1 MAPKKNKELKM
12 KKYALFGLIG
22 AVFLTL
28 PFLHAG
34 NKKAAAVNKNE
45 KIVLSARNTI
55 SLRLPVT
62 GSSVAPLQQELYALS
77 AKLAPTE
84 TIYFVLN
91 TPGGSIEDGLDLV
104 QTMKSIPQ
112 EIKTITGFAASMGFV
127 LVQNGGERL
136 VLPHGI
142 LMQHRARGGF
152 DGQIPGELNSRTDFY
167 TDRVKE
173 LEEAEAVRMGITH
186 EEYAKL
192 VINEYWVSGES
203 AVQEKAADKVVRA
216 SCDATL
222 VSGSKKEVLN
232 TMFGPVEVE
241 WSNCPL
247 VASPLGIK
255 FGDNWEN
262 TRDYTRMKDVVT
274 QVLRN
279 PRSFA
284 TDRETRSLYER
295 FVF

>member
-1 MAPKKNKELKM
+1 M

-34 NKKAAAVNKNE
+34 NKQKAVSAKGE
-45 KIVLSARNTI
+45 KITLSARNTI

-62 GSSVAPLQQELYALS
+62 GSSVASLQQEIYTLS

-112 EIKTITGFAASMGFV
+112 EIKTVTNFAASMGFV
-127 LVQNGGERL
+127 LVQNAGERL
-136 VLPHGI
+136 ILPNGV

-167 TDRVKE
+167 TARVKE
-173 LEEAEAVRMGITH
+173 IEEVEAVRMGISH

-192 VINEYWVSGES
+192 VINEYWTSGAS
-203 AVQEKAADKVVRA
+203 AVEERAADRVVRA
-216 SCDATL
+216 HCDESLITG
-222 VSGSKKEVLN
+222 VKKETIN

-247 VASPLGIK
+247 VGSPLAIK
-255 FGDNWEN
+255 FGDNYDSS
-262 TRDYTRMKDVVT
+262 RDYTRMKDVVT
-274 QVLRN
+274 QVLRS
-279 PRSFA
+279 PRVFA
-284 TDRETRSLYER
+284 TDRDTRTWYER

>member
-1 MAPKKNKELKM
+1 LAPKKNKELKM

-34 NKKAAAVNKNE
+34 NKKSAKSDKKE
-45 KIVLSARNTI
+45 TISLSARNTI
-55 SLRLPVT
+55 SLRMPVT
-62 GSSVAPLQQELYALS
+62 GSSVAPLQQEIYALS

-127 LVQNGGERL
+127 IVQNGGERL
-136 VLPHGI
+136 VLPNGV

-173 LEEAEAVRMGITH
+173 IEEVEAVRMGISH

-192 VINEYWVSGES
+192 VINEYWTAGGR
-203 AVQEKAADKVVRA
+203 AVQENAADRIVKA

-222 VSGSKKEVLN
+222 VNGVKKEVIN

-247 VASPLGIK
+247 VASPLSIK
-255 FGDNWEN
+255 FGDNYDT
-262 TRDYTRMKDVVT
+262 TRDYLRMKEAVT
-274 QVLRN
+274 QVLRS
-279 PRSFA
+279 PRIFA
-284 TDRETRSLYER
+284 TDRDTRATYER